1 MTKTSKIVLGIV
13 GIGLIVGVVAIA
25 QRKSGDDKVVIGA
38 TFALTGKY
46 AYLGEAERNGSML
59 AVEEINKNG
68 GINGTKIELIT
79 EDNGGDAKQAVTGVS
94 KLLEVNKADV
104 ILSSFTHIANAVK
117 GLVAEK
123 GKVMIYAAT
132 VRDIARGNDLFFR
145 DYYDAEDNGVVT
157 AKLVAKNNYTQ
168 VAFLSEKSP
177 QCEEFEKGFEA
188 EAKGGIT
195 MAIKELYSVDAA
207 DVRVNL
213 TKIKGAKPEAV
224 VVCGWRH
231 EHLIMKEMK
240 ELGMIGTQT
249 FHWVAPFLPVA
260 NTDDMKKLFEENKA
274 ISTWY
279 GVAEE
284 NNTPKQKEFIE
295 KYQKA
300 FGVKPTGEAVYAYDD
315 IYVLAN
321 AMKSCDDMGK
331 AKDSQCIAQELGKT
345 DYDGVGGKLSFE
357 DRLSNREITAI
368 QVTGGVWQNI
378 AQ

>member
-1 MTKTSKIVLGIV
+1 M
-13 GIGLIVGVVAIA
+13 
-25 QRKSGDDKVVIGA
+25 
-38 TFALTGKY
+38 
-46 AYLGEAERNGSML
+46 M
-59 AVEEINKNG
+59 AVEEINKQG
-68 GINGTKIELIT
+68 GINGTKIEFIA
-79 EDNGGDAKQAVTGVS
+79 EDNGGDAKLAVTGVS
-94 KLLEVNKADV
+94 KLLEVNNADI
-104 ILSSFTHIANAVK
+104 ILSSFTHITSAIK

-132 VRDIARGNDLFFR
+132 VRDIAQSNDLFFR
-145 DYYDAEDNGVVT
+145 DYYDAEDNGAAT
-157 AKLVAKNNYTQ
+157 ARLVAKNGYKN

-177 QCEEFEKGFEA
+177 QCAEFEKGFEA
-188 EAKGGIT
+188 ETKGAVLMT
-195 MAIKELYSVDAA
+195 TKELYSAEA
-207 DVRVNL
+207 TDVRVNL
-213 TKIKGAKPEAV
+213 TKIKGAKSEAI

-284 NNTPKQKEFIE
+284 NNTAEQKEFIE

-300 FGVKPTGEAVYAYDD
+300 FGMKPTGEAVYAYDD
-315 IYVLAN
+315 IYILAN
-321 AMKSCDDMGK
+321 AIKACDKAGK

-345 DYDGVGGKLSFE
+345 NYDGVGGKVSFN

-368 QVTGGVWQNI
+368 QVVDGVWRNI
-378 AQ
+378 MQ